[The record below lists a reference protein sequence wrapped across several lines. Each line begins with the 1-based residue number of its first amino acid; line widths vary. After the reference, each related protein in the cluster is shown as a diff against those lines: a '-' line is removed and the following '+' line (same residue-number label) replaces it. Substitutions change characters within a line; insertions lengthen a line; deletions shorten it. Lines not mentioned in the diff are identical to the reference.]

1 MPRRVRDFIEI
12 SEYTSLDT
20 LIRYLET
27 IRESLP
33 AGAEPEL
40 RLRGDEIFGQRLTI
54 SFMRDLTPEESE
66 LEAKYAATDVPPDD
80 PAIEQLRA
88 QLDQVPFEDQANGI

>member
-20 LIRYLET
+20 LIRYLQT
-27 IRESLP
+27 VRESLP
-33 AGAEPEL
+33 PGAEPEL

-54 SFMRDLTPEESE
+54 SFMRELTQEESQ
-66 LEAKYAATDVPPDD
+66 LEAKYAGNDD
-80 PAIEQLRA
+80 PPADPVIERLRA
-88 QLDQVPFEDQANGI
+88 ELDKVEFDDQAHGI